1 MLNYKLLTVFAML
14 LISPILFVDA
24 FAQYG
29 TVESSIKITGNSI
42 LSSNNTQT
50 VGFEAGDRFGIS
62 ITNIDDFDGDGTP
75 DMVIAMGGAH
85 TYHIS
90 EGDTAMMILL
100 MNSNGTVKDQRAITY
115 DEQGLPDGCYD
126 SATFDKGEIGFGEKI
141 TWLGSL
147 TEGLDPVLMVASV
160 DEGAT
165 NYAGN
170 VYALSLKY
178 NSDDTVS
185 PVTACTRINEGVGGF
200 NPISS
205 DNYPTGDTYFGYP
218 LEKAGDLN
226 GDGVEDVY
234 VGVDNGYGGIGATEF
249 YILYLQQNST
259 TSAVTVKDHLRLAN
273 IHTNV
278 TNNSIVDDMIFLE
291 LDGDSSTTEIAFSAS
306 GVFGGPAN
314 IVYIGSFNDDYSLAW
329 HSTISELTGH
339 TFADNDEFGESL
351 LNLGDIDG
359 DGITDIVV
367 GSENDY
373 SDEREL
379 GLTTGE
385 GHGSLYVLFMNN
397 NGTVKEYQQ
406 ISNLHGNLT
415 DGTITNDYWSNV
427 GAFGAGMTLI
437 DLDGDGNNELVATT
451 MDDDSNG
458 SNSGGFYILE
468 LNVHAPTYCYDMTID
483 ELIASGLYPASNIFD
498 NRDGSLGS
506 TFKGTTGDDLM
517 IASDNGDYMKGKK
530 GNDCM
535 IGGSGDDLIR
545 GNRGDDMIY
554 GNSGNDEL
562 HGGKGND
569 TINGGLGDDIL
580 RGKKGSDTLNG
591 GLGNDSLFGGKDN
604 DFLYGNEGD
613 DSLNGRKGIDTC
625 DGGIGTDTIKNCEL

>member
-1 MLNYKLLTVFAML
+1 MLNYKLLTVIAVI

-42 LSSNNTQT
+42 LSINNTQT
-50 VGFEAGDRFGIS
+50 VAFEAGDRFGIS

-85 TYHIS
+85 TNHIS
-90 EGDTAMMILL
+90 EGDKAMIILL
-100 MNSNGTVKDQRAITY
+100 MNSDGTVKDQRAITY
-115 DEQGLPDGCYD
+115 DEQGLPDGCYN
-126 SATFDKGEIGFGEKI
+126 SAVFNKDGIGFGEKI
-141 TWLGSL
+141 TWLGSI
-147 TEGLDPVLMVASV
+147 TDGLDPVLMVASV

-165 NYAGN
+165 NYSGN

-185 PVTACTRINEGVGGF
+185 PVTACTRINAGVGGF

-218 LEKAGDLN
+218 IENAGDLN
-226 GDGVEDVY
+226 GDGITDVY
-234 VGVDNGYGGIGATEF
+234 VGIDNGYGGIGATEF

-259 TSAVTVKDHLRLAN
+259 TSAVSVLDHQRLAN

-278 TNNSIVDDMIFLE
+278 TDNSIIDDMIFLE
-291 LDGDSSTTEIAFSAS
+291 LDGDDTTTEIAFSAS

-314 IVYIGSFNDDYSLAW
+314 KVYIGSFNDDFTLAW
-329 HSTISELTGH
+329 TNTISSLDGH
-339 TFADNDEFGESL
+339 IFADTDEFGESL

-379 GLTTGE
+379 GLTVGE
-385 GHGSLYVLFMNN
+385 GHGALYVLFMNS

-415 DGTITNDYWSNV
+415 DGTTTNDYWSNV
-427 GAFGAGMTLI
+427 GAFGAGLTSI
-437 DLDGDGNNELVATT
+437 DLDGDGNNELIATS

-458 SNSGGFYILE
+458 TNSGAFYILE
-468 LNVHAPTYCYDMTID
+468 LNVYAPTYCYDMTID
-483 ELIASGLYPASNIFD
+483 ELIASGLYTVFD
-498 NRDGSLGS
+498 NRDGALGYRVD
-506 TFKGTTGDDLM
+506 GTTGDDLM
-517 IASDNGDYMKGKK
+517 ITSDNGGYMFGDH
-530 GNDCM
+530 GNDCL
-535 IGGSGDDLIR
+535 IGGDGNDTLRGNWGDDI
-545 GNRGDDMIY
+545 IY
-554 GNSGNDEL
+554 GNGGDDTLRGGKNIDTIYGGEGND
-562 HGGKGND
+562 
-569 TINGGLGDDIL
+569 
-580 RGKKGSDTLNG
+580 R
-591 GLGNDSLFGGKDN
+591 LFGGRNN
-604 DFLYGNEGD
+604 DFLYGEEGD

-625 DGGIGTDTIKNCEL
+625 DGGIGINTFKNCELS